1 MDSGLGL
8 ASKGAVRKPH
18 KHTPDCLKLIS
29 DPAFAPL
36 FDIALVAEGKE
47 IRAHRCILASNS
59 AYFFEQFCGVPNP
72 PARIEFPSQRY
83 SVIRQLIR
91 YLYGDE
97 LDEQTPPDEIMELL
111 SEARALGIP
120 TIQGDDFY
128 GLVVPRLT
136 FQNCLTILQHE
147 ELVHQPLIGEGVVA
161 FVTDHFFD
169 LIQHASLRDQ
179 MLGVHRRYLMDLLRA
194 ICSRCCTDQQA
205 KDTVQFAVEWS
216 QFETACDLLKDC
228 KNWPWNH
235 DPTSLSYFKPLPDDP
250 MAMAKGTEIKS
261 VEWQIPQVKRAL
273 RDQLPVRLVS
283 GALFDWGVRIDHG
296 AEGKIR
302 IVYESATEVEPQ
314 IHACMKRF
322 PAAMFAWQVIFR
334 GNNVFHE
341 RPVFICFPQGVSLH
355 WSTTLPIATA
365 ELSEEDH
372 LTILVSMV
380 ENPLVSL
387 ILYHFSADLGNTMA
401 TEDILNRL
409 PHIEYRCLSSY
420 SLYQQAKGGHGSGGF
435 R

>member
-1 MDSGLGL
+1 MIPLT
-8 ASKGAVRKPH
+8 RKPQRH
-18 KHTPDCLKLIS
+18 MPDCIKLLN

-47 IRAHRCILASNS
+47 IKAHRCILASNS
-59 AYFFEQFCGVPNP
+59 AYFFEQFCGVPNA

-97 LDEQTPPDEIMELL
+97 LDEHTPPDEVMELL

-120 TIQGDDFY
+120 TIHGEEFAP
-128 GLVVPRLT
+128 LIVPRLT
-136 FQNCLTILQHE
+136 FQNCLSILQHD
-147 ELVHQPLIGEGVVA
+147 ELVHQPHIGAGVVD

-169 LIQHASLRDQ
+169 LIQHPSLRDQ
-179 MLGVHRRYLMDLLRA
+179 MLSVHRRYLMDLLRA
-194 ICSRCCTDQQA
+194 ICSRCSTDTHA
-205 KDTVQFAVEWS
+205 KDTVHFAVEWS

-235 DPTSLSYFKPLPDDP
+235 DPSSLSFMRPQGEEDSSGKSRSESL
-250 MAMAKGTEIKS
+250 KS
-261 VEWQIPQVKRAL
+261 VEWRVTSVKRAL
-273 RDQLPVRLVS
+273 RDQLPVRLVC
-283 GALFDWGVRIDHG
+283 GNLFEWAVRIDHG

-302 IVYESATEVEPQ
+302 IVYESATEIQSQV
-314 IHACMKRF
+314 HACMKRF

-365 ELSEEDH
+365 ELAEDDE

-387 ILYHFSADLGNTMA
+387 ILYHFSADLGSTMA

-420 SLYQQAKGGHGSGGF
+420 SLYQQAKGTHAFTSSF
-435 R
+435 HR